1 MVCTSCLV
9 GEFQGVCDYLV
20 IILYTISFTFSIRKI
35 HELVYIFDNI
45 FVHYFV
51 YTAIDFHFEIK
62 YNDIK
67 ECEYNL
73 MTVNSIIKE
82 ILKKKKMT
90 QTDLANQLGT
100 TRQNLNNKMARD
112 NFTIKELSE
121 IARVLESEI
130 IFRDDNGVNHI
141 ISYVPD
147 VKNSSKNDEKSDFS

>member
-1 MVCTSCLV
+1 MKKFKRELGIT
-9 GEFQGVCDYLV
+9 
-20 IILYTISFTFSIRKI
+20 II
-35 HELVYIFDNI
+35 EYINNN
-45 FVHYFV
+45 Y
-51 YTAIDFHFEIK
+51 
-62 YNDIK
+62 K
-67 ECEYNL
+67 E
-73 MTVNSIIKE
+73 KE

-147 VKNSSKNDEKSDFS
+147 ETNSNKNDEKSDFS